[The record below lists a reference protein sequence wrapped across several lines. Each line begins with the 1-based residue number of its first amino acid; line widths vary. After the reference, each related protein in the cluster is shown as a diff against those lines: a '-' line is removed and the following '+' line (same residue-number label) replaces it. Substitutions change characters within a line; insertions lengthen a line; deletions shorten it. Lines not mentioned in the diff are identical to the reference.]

1 MLQFVFIYISYI
13 FLENF
18 IEDNSIEL
26 IVEDIVENCAKIWA
40 TRNAII
46 NGAKIENI
54 ILKTV
59 NFKGLKYAPPCANCQ
74 ITFESFIK
82 SGRLLKQIN

>member
-54 ILKTV
+54 VLKTV
-59 NFKGLKYAPPCANCQ
+59 NFKGLKYQ